1 MKIYPI
7 FIVLVVGPFH
17 ESIMLGRHIQPPP
30 LLEMDGEENFEIE
43 KLLDL
48 QVFGEHLEYLIYWH
62 GYNVNKH
69 M

>member
-7 FIVLVVGPFH
+7 FVVSVLGPFH
-17 ESIMLGRHIQPPP
+17 ESILLGIHIQPPP
-30 LLEMDGEENFEIE
+30 LLEMDGDEKFEVE
-43 KLLDL
+43 KILDS
-48 QVFGEHLEYLIYWH
+48 QVFGEHLECLVYWH